1 MKIETGLF
9 EQERTQLTSLCYRML
24 GERAGAEDAVQDT
37 WLRWSLADKTKIHNP
52 RAWLR
57 RTATNIAIDTLRSAR
72 ARRETYVGPWLP
84 EPLVGSDIATGEDH
98 FVLAQEC
105 ELALLWAMEVLG
117 EHERAA
123 FILREAFDIDY
134 NEISECLGSTPAACR
149 QMVSRAHRKLQNS
162 GPRFNVPP
170 DIKEDLLFR
179 FFKAVEAEN
188 AAEILKLL
196 SPDTVTVSDGG
207 GKVSAALRP
216 LFGPQDA
223 LKLLTR
229 AIQKAKQNNELTV
242 ELITA
247 NDSPALVIKGLS
259 GEIENLVTISP
270 DDQGRVGW
278 IYIMRNPDKLPRLN
292 LSSVNL

>member
-1 MKIETGLF
+1 MKIEIGVF
-9 EQERTQLTSLCYRML
+9 EKERALLTSLCYRML

-37 WLRWSLADKTKIHNP
+37 WLRWSQADKAKIHNP

-84 EPLVGSDIATGEDH
+84 EPLVGSDITTGEDH

-117 EHERAA
+117 ENERAA

-134 NEISECLGSTPAACR
+134 NEIAECLGSTPAACR
-149 QMVSRAHRKLQNS
+149 QMVSRAHRKLQDS
-162 GPRFNVPP
+162 GPRFNAAPEM
-170 DIKEDLLFR
+170 KADLLFR
-179 FFKAVEAEN
+179 FFKAVEAQN

-196 SPDTVTVSDGG
+196 SPSAVTVSDGG

-223 LKLLTR
+223 LRVLTR
-229 AIQKAKQNNELTV
+229 ALQKAKQSSGFTV
-242 ELITA
+242 ETIVA
-247 NDSPALVIKGLS
+247 NGSPALSIKSAS
-259 GEIENLVTISP
+259 GVLESLVTIAP
-270 DDQGRVGW
+270 DEQGRVGW
-278 IYIMRNPDKLPRLN
+278 IYILRNPDKLQSLN
-292 LSSVNL
+292 LNSV